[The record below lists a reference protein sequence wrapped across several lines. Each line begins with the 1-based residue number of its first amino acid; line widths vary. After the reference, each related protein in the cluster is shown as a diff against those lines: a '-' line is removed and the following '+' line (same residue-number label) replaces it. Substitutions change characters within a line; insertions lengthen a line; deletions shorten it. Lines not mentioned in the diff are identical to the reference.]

1 MTSHSEAPQR
11 HAVLVVE
18 DNDLVAEAL
27 HAVLERRGLKPTVS
41 HGVQEAM
48 DLIKSDPVDLVITD
62 VMMPQWGNFQPK
74 LGESFSGCGGL
85 ELISEFRR
93 RRPTTKIIAITAGGE
108 RMVERAKLAGAH
120 RVLEKPFAH
129 GMLLQAIAD
138 LAPRYAAAVQAPAR
152 LAG

>member
-1 MTSHSEAPQR
+1 MATQSEAPRR

-18 DNDLVAEAL
+18 DNDLVADAL
-27 HAVLERRGLKPTVS
+27 HAVLERKGLKPTVS
-41 HGVQEAM
+41 RGVQEAM

-62 VMMPQWGNFQPK
+62 VMMPQWGNFKPK

-93 RRPTTKIIAITAGGE
+93 RRPTTKIIAITAGGD

-120 RVLEKPFAH
+120 LVLEKPFAH
-129 GMLLQAIAD
+129 GTLLRAIAE
-138 LAPRYAAAVQAPAR
+138 LAPRLADADSQPAR
-152 LAG
+152 IAG

>member
-1 MTSHSEAPQR
+1 MSTQMEASQR

-27 HAVLERRGLKPTVS
+27 HAILERKGLKPTVA
-41 HGVQEAM
+41 HGVREAM
-48 DLIKSDPVDLVITD
+48 ELIKSDPVDLVITD
-62 VMMPQWGNFQPK
+62 LMMPQWGTFQPR

-85 ELISEFRR
+85 ELIAEFRR
-93 RRPTTKIIAITAGGE
+93 RRPTTKIIAITAGGD

-129 GMLLQAIAD
+129 GVLLQAIAE
-138 LAPRYAAAVQAPAR
+138 LTPRYAEAVLSQTR

>member
-1 MTSHSEAPQR
+1 MTTKTEPHR

-18 DNDLVAEAL
+18 DNDLVADTL

-41 HGVQEAM
+41 RGVQEAM

-62 VMMPQWGNFQPK
+62 VMMPQWGSFQPK

-93 RRPTTKIIAITAGGE
+93 RRPTTKIIAITAGGD

-129 GMLLQAIAD
+129 GTLLQAISE
-138 LAPRYAAAVQAPAR
+138 LVPRLSANMQTPAR
-152 LAG
+152 VA